1 MNFRTDLAIEAK
13 RLWDKSMTEKTK
25 LNGVA
30 ARETE
35 RFGVPIDIVEIINAE
50 GSSKLDKPVGTYVT
64 IDLGRFFRKEPGSFR
79 DTCEAFASVLYTMMP
94 KVGNVLVV
102 GLGNAAIM
110 ADAVGPEA
118 LNNLV
123 VTRHLTQRE
132 IPAFH
137 GFCAVSAVA
146 PGVLGKTGVESLE
159 TVLGIL
165 EKVKPDCVIVVDA
178 LASCEP
184 ERLCLSVQVTD
195 TGIVPGSGVGNH
207 RAGFT
212 KESLGVPV
220 YAVGVPTVVDGETF
234 LAIHRGGRNVADS
247 GFRGDLVLTSRDIDL
262 RVPEIGK
269 LIGYG
274 IDLALQHKISFDDI
288 PGFLS

>member
-13 RLWDKSMTEKTK
+13 RLWDRSMDEKTK
-25 LNGVA
+25 LNGVVA
-30 ARETE
+30 KQTGH
-35 RFGVPIDIVEIINAE
+35 FGIPVDVVEILDEE
-50 GSSKLDKPVGTYVT
+50 GSAKLGKPVGTYVT
-64 IDLGRFFRKEPGSFR
+64 IDLCRFFRKEASSFR
-79 DTCEAFASVLYTMMP
+79 VTAEAFARVLRTMMP
-94 KVGNVLVV
+94 EMKNVLVV
-102 GLGNAAIM
+102 GLGNGAIT
-110 ADAVGPEA
+110 ADAVGPET
-118 LNNLV
+118 LDNLV

-137 GFCAVSAVA
+137 GFCTVSAVA
-146 PGVLGKTGVESLE
+146 PGVLGRTGIESLE
-159 TVLGIL
+159 MVQGVV
-165 EKVKPDCVIVVDA
+165 KNVKPECVIVVDA

-220 YAVGVPTVVDGETF
+220 YAVGVPTVVDGRTF
-234 LAIHRGGRNVADS
+234 LALHSDTKQADI
-247 GFRGDLVLTSRDIDL
+247 RTDLVLTARDIDM
-262 RVPEIGK
+262 RVQEIGK

-274 IDLALQHKISFDDI
+274 IDLALQRRLTFEDI